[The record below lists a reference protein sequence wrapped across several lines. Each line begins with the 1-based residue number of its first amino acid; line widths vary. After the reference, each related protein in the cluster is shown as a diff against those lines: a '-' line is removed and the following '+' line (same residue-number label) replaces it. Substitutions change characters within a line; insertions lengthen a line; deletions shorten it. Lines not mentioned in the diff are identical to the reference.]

1 MDCIVSTEDQMKML
15 LLETTDLL
23 LNKQIPK
30 VVVLSHRR
38 YMLLHLQMVAL
49 MIQAVTLH
57 ERIYCWSLDR
67 INLQVL
73 KNMWQSTELPRI
85 GPVLGLRP
93 RAQGP
98 VLDRVTCAVARTP
111 RARVKSD
118 HLLSSLFP
126 FSILRRRRPR
136 D

>member
-1 MDCIVSTEDQMKML
+1 MKML

-93 RAQGP
+93 RA
-98 VLDRVTCAVARTP
+98 
-111 RARVKSD
+111 
-118 HLLSSLFP
+118 
-126 FSILRRRRPR
+126 
-136 D
+136 

>member
-67 INLQVL
+67 INLRVL
-73 KNMWQSTELPRI
+73 KNMAFFLYFSKSFFTEIYFRFHNLQIYTPTARLR
-85 GPVLGLRP
+85 GGRPPVGR
-93 RAQGP
+93 
-98 VLDRVTCAVARTP
+98 
-111 RARVKSD
+111 
-118 HLLSSLFP
+118 
-126 FSILRRRRPR
+126 
-136 D
+136 